1 MLGSIDQIVASIHHM
16 DQMVAVANIHQME
29 ILGSID
35 QIVASIRHMDQM
47 VAVANIHQMEM
58 LGSID
63 RILCRSQLE
72 PTWMLKQQA

>member
-1 MLGSIDQIVASIHHM
+1 MVAVANMEILGSIDQIVASIHHM

-35 QIVASIRHMDQM
+35 QI
-47 VAVANIHQMEM
+47 
-58 LGSID
+58 
-63 RILCRSQLE
+63 LCRSQLE